1 MVFKEVQH
9 LRNSWV
15 IYLLVFIQLPVTIL
29 MTIKWLSGGLGENGY
44 IGLLIFLSAFGALLW
59 LFWSFEL
66 ETRID
71 RYGLRYRCLPL
82 VRNWRKYTKD
92 EIISIEVRQKSA
104 LWRFAG
110 LGIRYR
116 FGHWAYIFNNKYSV
130 FVTLK
135 NKQFELST
143 RKPEEIRS
151 MVAEWN
157 SEN

>member
-1 MVFKEVQH
+1 MDH
-9 LRNSWV
+9 
-15 IYLLVFIQLPVTIL
+15 LPVGICPSPGCYSHYYTMDLRRIR
-29 MTIKWLSGGLGENGY
+29 S
-44 IGLLIFLSAFGALLW
+44 
-59 LFWSFEL
+59 
-66 ETRID
+66 TRIYWD
-71 RYGLRYRCLPL
+71 TCFHSCLWSLDFVIMELRAGKKVCRYGLRYRCMPL
-82 VRNWRKYTKD
+82 VRNWKKYSKD
-92 EIISIEVRQKSA
+92 EIISIEVRQKSV

-116 FGHWAYIFNNKYSV
+116 IGHWAYIFNNKYSV

-151 MVAEWN
+151 MVAEWK